1 MKYFIKKE
9 EQYERIIN
17 LLCRYLS
24 ITREELYRIL
34 KDKECRYV
42 FFLLLKKYDCMNI
55 DVLNRDFSLGSLRR
69 VNYNIKKAEEKLLLN
84 KKIREMYFEAENI
97 IEGAEWCLN
106 IFKKTKKDIAL
117 IYNLCYDN
125 MYV

>member
-97 IEGAEWCLN
+97 IEGAE
-106 IFKKTKKDIAL
+106 
-117 IYNLCYDN
+117 
-125 MYV
+125 

>member
-1 MKYFIKKE
+1 MIKTKQGWIILYMEILYFRKCFIVKYFIKKE

-17 LLCRYLS
+17 LLCRYMS

-69 VNYNIKKAEEKLLLN
+69 INYNVKKAEEKLLLN

-97 IEGAEWCLN
+97 IEGAE
-106 IFKKTKKDIAL
+106 
-117 IYNLCYDN
+117 
-125 MYV
+125 